1 IQKLFVQ
8 VGPIIVRWSSST
20 NPYVKINFDVAFKVK
35 SRQLRTNFVIK
46 SAYGQVLG
54 SGMMI
59 DLHILDAFSVEAL
72 ASIQSLQ
79 LALNMRFTMVEVE
92 GDSRTVIL
100 RIMKEKEDKSYISA
114 YIVDAR
120 FLAKSFLKPIF

>member
-1 IQKLFVQ
+1 
-8 VGPIIVRWSSST
+8 
-20 NPYVKINFDVAFKVK
+20 
-35 SRQLRTNFVIK
+35 
-46 SAYGQVLG
+46 
-54 SGMMI
+54 MMI

-79 LALNMRFTMVEVE
+79 LALNMGFTMVEVE
-92 GDSRTVIL
+92 GDSRMVIL

-120 FLAKSFLKPIF
+120 FLAKSFLKPIFLICKQTLQ